1 MRGCSSCP
9 HSLKVSLKNS
19 RFTKIP
25 LLHRQKRGFSTVCG
39 VYYNPLFFFSDY
51 LLYFFFLFIT
61 IEPPLTTSR
70 AIHKARFA
78 VSLVFGLLADVPAL
92 VLLFVVVFG
101 FVFPAWYFLALYCP
115 GFVISRFLYLRC
127 YFSFSQTAI
136 IS

>member
-1 MRGCSSCP
+1 M
-9 HSLKVSLKNS
+9 
-19 RFTKIP
+19 
-25 LLHRQKRGFSTVCG
+25 LLEF
-39 VYYNPLFFFSDY
+39 PLFFFPDY

-101 FVFPAWYFLALYCP
+101 FVFPGLVLP
-115 GFVISRFLYLRC
+115 GFVLPGFVSPGFVSPLL
-127 YFSFSQTAI
+127 SLAFSQTAT
-136 IS
+136 